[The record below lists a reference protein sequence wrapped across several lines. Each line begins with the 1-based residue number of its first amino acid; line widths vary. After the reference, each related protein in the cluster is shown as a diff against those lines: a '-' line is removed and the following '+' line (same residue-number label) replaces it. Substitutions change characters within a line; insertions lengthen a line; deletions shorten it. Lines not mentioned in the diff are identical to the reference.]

1 MFPSKVVNIKKSILW
16 TLPEIVEVL
25 KKNNNLLEVYHEL
38 EKKLND
44 INEFMLSIDILYILD
59 RIEINDE
66 MGNYTYVERN

>member
-25 KKNNNLLEVYHEL
+25 KKNNNLLEAYQEL

-66 MGNYTYVERN
+66 MGNYTYVERD